1 MMNFLQNIGT
11 LEIIIGAVIVVV
23 LFGGKKFPEF
33 GRGIG
38 DAVKTFKQGLK
49 GQSKE

>member
-1 MMNFLQNIGT
+1 MPALLQNIGPM
-11 LEIIIGAVIVVV
+11 EILIGAIVVIV

-38 DAVKTFKQGLK
+38 EAVKTFKQALK
-49 GQSKE
+49 GQK